1 MTINTIE
8 IIEKKIYNYP
18 IMKNGEK
25 IEMKQ
30 KIKDKWLA
38 FIDKLKEFELEDLL
52 SSRWFIFV
60 LGILILLKTII
71 FYSNTVFQSEKIWLW
86 SIRQTIFF
94 IIILLSP
101 LLLLRKA
108 KTRFLVGFI
117 INFIVSIILFADELY
132 FEYSSNILSVMQTGN
147 LQYKDEILAAIPS
160 LLRLRQLLYFI
171 DFPIIILLFIRGT
184 ISVKNRKNFEFKPVI
199 IMIIGIMI
207 LCTNYKFVPE
217 SMELVNGF
225 EYNKT
230 KSVRYGTIYGYHA
243 VDILSA
249 ITNSKTVDY
258 PTYDEAIT
266 AYNEFKQMQNTAN
279 PENISYRGIAK
290 DMNVI
295 VVQLESIQNFVI
307 GQTINGKEI
316 TPNLNKFFAENIEVT
331 NMHASSYTTTADSE
345 HSFITSMYPLENG
358 EAFSKYY
365 SNTYDDIFTNLKEA
379 GYINTYAHGNHSYF
393 WNRKN
398 VFSKYPVDKIYF
410 LDTFKDTSERIRTYL
425 SDELLYRQVID
436 ELDLSQGKVFVDLV
450 AASSHKPFELSG
462 IIDKESKVTID
473 VGEYV
478 GKPLGNYLESCNY
491 ADYAFGILLEKLK
504 EKGMYDNT
512 VLLVYGDHYGMT
524 MYDEDFIKFLGEDL
538 ENYNDARMQ
547 FEFTNVACGMRI
559 PGVQNVRIEYPT
571 SKIDLKTTILQILDI
586 EEEITIGKSIF
597 DGKPSVII
605 NNGKIITNEYFYD
618 ASNWY
623 YLATGEK
630 IDLETIPQEVKQQL
644 TEYEKQMKIE
654 LGISNSIVVENLLK
668 DNLNKK
674 QKIEPEIEP

>member
-1 MTINTIE
+1 
-8 IIEKKIYNYP
+8 
-18 IMKNGEK
+18 
-25 IEMKQ
+25 MKQ
-30 KIKDKWLA
+30 KIKDKWSA
-38 FIDKLKEFELEDLL
+38 FKYRLKDFEIEDLF
-52 SSRWFIFV
+52 SSRWLILI
-60 LGILILLKTII
+60 LGTLILLKTIM
-71 FYSNTVFQSEKIWLW
+71 FYANTVFQSEKIWLW

-101 LLLLRKA
+101 LLLLRNA
-108 KTRFLVGFI
+108 KNRFLVGFL

-132 FEYSSNILSVMQTGN
+132 FEYSANILSVMQTGN
-147 LQYKDEILAAIPS
+147 LQYKDEIIAAIPS
-160 LLRLRQLLYFI
+160 LLKLRQLLYFI

-266 AYNEFKQMQNTAN
+266 AYNEFKQMQNTTN
-279 PENISYRGIAK
+279 PENVTYKGIAK

-295 VVQLESIQNFVI
+295 AVQLESIQEFVI
-307 GQTINGKEI
+307 GKTINEKEI
-316 TPNLNKFFAENIEVT
+316 TPNLNKFFEENIHVT
-331 NMHASSYTTTADSE
+331 NMHSSSYTTTADAE

-365 SNTYDDIFTNLKEA
+365 SNTYDDIFTNLKED
-379 GYINTYAHGNHSYF
+379 GYRNIYAHGNHSYF

-398 VFSKYPVDKIYF
+398 VFSKYPIDKIYF
-410 LDTFKDTSERIRTYL
+410 LDDFKDTSETIRTYL
-425 SDELLYRQVID
+425 SDELLYRQVMD
-436 ELDLSQGKVFVDLV
+436 ELDLTQGKVFVNLI

-462 IIDKESKVTID
+462 IIDKEKKVTID
-473 VGEYV
+473 VGEYAE
-478 GKPLGNYLESCNY
+478 KPLGYYLESCNY
-491 ADYAFGILLEKLK
+491 ADYAFGILLEKIK

-512 VLLVYGDHYGMT
+512 IILVYGDHYGMT
-524 MYDEDFIKFLGEDL
+524 MYDEDLIKFLGEDP
-538 ENYNDARMQ
+538 ENYNNPRMQ
-547 FEFTNVACGMRI
+547 FEFSNVTCGIRI

-618 ASNWY
+618 ASDWY
-623 YLATGEK
+623 YLQTGEK
-630 IDLETIPQEVKQQL
+630 IDLQTIPQELKQQL

-668 DNLNKK
+668 NTLNQK
-674 QKIEPEIEP
+674 QTTPIQP

>member
-1 MTINTIE
+1 
-8 IIEKKIYNYP
+8 
-18 IMKNGEK
+18 MKP
-25 IEMKQ
+25 
-30 KIKDKWLA
+30 KIKDNWYA
-38 FIDKLKEFELEDLL
+38 FKEKIKDFELEDLF
-52 SSRWFIFV
+52 SSRWFIV
-60 LGILILLKTII
+60 VIGMLILLKTII
-71 FYSNTVFQSEKIWLW
+71 FYANTVFQTEKIWLW

-108 KTRFLVGFI
+108 KSRFLIGFI
-117 INFIVSIILFADELY
+117 INFVVSIILFADELY
-132 FEYSSNILSVMQTGN
+132 FEYAANILSIMQTGN
-147 LQYKDEILAAIPS
+147 LQYKDEIIAAIPS

-171 DFPIIILLFIRGT
+171 DFPIILVLFIRGT

-199 IMIIGIMI
+199 IMIIGILV

-258 PTYDEAIT
+258 PTYDEMIV

-279 PENISYRGIAK
+279 PENIAYKGIAK

-295 VVQLESIQNFVI
+295 AVQLESIQEFVI
-307 GQTINGKEI
+307 GKTINGKEI
-316 TPNLNKFFAENIEVT
+316 TPNLNKFFEENIHVK
-331 NMHASSYTTTADSE
+331 NMHSSSYTTTADAE

-379 GYINTYAHGNHSYF
+379 GYTNIYAHGNHSYF

-398 VFSKYPVDKIYF
+398 VFSKYPIDKIYF
-410 LDTFKDTSERIRTYL
+410 LDDFKDTSETIRTYL

-436 ELDLSQGKVFVDLV
+436 ELDLTQGKVFVNLV

-462 IIDKESKVTID
+462 IIDKERKVTID
-473 VGEYV
+473 VGEYAE
-478 GKPLGNYLESCNY
+478 KPLGYYLESCNY
-491 ADYAFGILLEKLK
+491 ADYAFGILLEKIK

-512 VLLVYGDHYGMT
+512 VIVVYGDHYGMT
-524 MYDEDFIKFLGEDL
+524 MYDEDLIKFLGEDAK
-538 ENYNDARMQ
+538 NYNDPRMQ
-547 FEFTNVACGMRI
+547 FEFSNVTCGMRI
-559 PGVQNVRIEYPT
+559 PGQQNILIDYPT
-571 SKIDLKTTILQILDI
+571 SKIDLKSTILQILDI
-586 EEEITIGKSIF
+586 PEEITLGKSIF
-597 DGKPSVII
+597 DGKPLVMI
-605 NNGKIITNEYFYD
+605 NNGKIITKEYYYD

-623 YLATGEK
+623 NLLTGEK
-630 IDLETIPQEVKQQL
+630 LDLTTISEEQKQQL
-644 TEYEKQMKIE
+644 ITYETQMKQE
-654 LGISNSIVVENLLK
+654 LGISNSIVVQNLLK
-668 DNLNKK
+668 GKLTQQEEPK
-674 QKIEPEIEP
+674 QTPTN

>member
-1 MTINTIE
+1 
-8 IIEKKIYNYP
+8 
-18 IMKNGEK
+18 
-25 IEMKQ
+25 MKQ
-30 KIKDKWLA
+30 KIKDKWSA
-38 FIDKLKEFELEDLL
+38 YKDRIKDFEIEDLF
-52 SSRWFIFV
+52 SSRWFILI
-60 LGILILLKTII
+60 LGALILLKTVI

-101 LLLLRKA
+101 LLLLRNA
-108 KTRFLVGFI
+108 KSRFLVGFL

-132 FEYSSNILSVMQTGN
+132 FEYSANILSVMQTGN
-147 LQYKDEILAAIPS
+147 LQYKDEIIAAIPS

-171 DFPIIILLFIRGT
+171 DFPIIIILFIRGT

-199 IMIIGIMI
+199 IMIIGIMV

-258 PTYDEAIT
+258 PTYDDVII
-266 AYNEFKQMQNTAN
+266 AYNDFKQMQNTSN
-279 PENISYRGIAK
+279 LENEAYKGIAK

-295 VVQLESIQNFVI
+295 VVQLESIQDFVI

-316 TPNLNKFFAENIEVT
+316 TPNLNKFFAENIQVT

-379 GYINTYAHGNHSYF
+379 GYTNTYAHGNHSYF

-410 LDTFKDTSERIRTYL
+410 LDNFKDTSEMIRTYL

-436 ELDLSQGKVFVDLV
+436 ELDLTQGKVFVDLV

-462 IIDKESKVTID
+462 IIDKERKVTID
-473 VGEYV
+473 VGEYKE
-478 GKPLGNYLESCNY
+478 KPLGYYLESCNY
-491 ADYAFGILLEKLK
+491 ADYAFGILLEKIK

-512 VLLVYGDHYGMT
+512 VILVYGDHYGMT
-524 MYDEDFIKFLGEDL
+524 MYDEDLIKFLGEDP
-538 ENYNDARMQ
+538 ENYNNPRMQ
-547 FEFTNVACGMRI
+547 AEFTNVACGIRI
-559 PGVQNVRIEYPT
+559 PGIQNIKIEYPT
-571 SKIDLKTTILQILDI
+571 SKVDLKTTILQILGI

-623 YLATGEK
+623 YLSTGEK
-630 IDLETIPQEVKQQL
+630 IDLETIPPELKQQL
-644 TEYEKQMKIE
+644 TEFENQMKIE

-668 DNLNKK
+668 EKLNKQPK
-674 QKIEPEIEP
+674 SESQTLLQPQTQP